1 MMNILT
7 ILAWKNLKRNKKR
20 TIATIVGIVVSV
32 ALVSFIFT
40 LVYSFQESMLEATKS
55 NIGNYHI
62 YIDQIS
68 TKDAMSFRQ
77 VQNKIETIGI
87 SQTIGISNYET
98 QLYEKQEVIIDG
110 YDETSLHNRGINL
123 IEGRLPE
130 NEKELLISNYLTSNL
145 NETVKIGDKLTLE
158 VQKVKLIISDDGLQE
173 ILEPD
178 GVETIE
184 YTITGIMKQIRK
196 EVGKTNSYIA
206 ITKLEQTVENRPCE
220 VTLLLQNSKEEN
232 IFYQELINSKLKYHV
247 SENAQLLLWQGADNG
262 INEKSQLEL
271 IGIIA
276 ILIVLSV
283 TIILIRNSF
292 QISIAERKKEFG
304 TLISIGATSK
314 QIRKIVLIEG
324 VIYALISIPIGLIL
338 GIGMLFLSTNTI
350 GNVLEN
356 MFGNNWSMQCSINS
370 ISILVTISLVI
381 LSIIISCIKPIKE
394 SKKISPIE
402 MIKKNNEIATKNKEI
417 KISKWKSKILGIEGQ
432 IAYKNIKRNKRK
444 YCSTTISISVI
455 MLLVILGSSMVQYVF
470 TIVNDIYQPTNRN
483 LDIATIGRYDGQ
495 EEKTSTV
502 FRIYDRIKRLDNV
515 MDYSIRGYFSGQSIS
530 IVFYEGRIYENYL
543 KILGLKYDDTSRA
556 GILLSVKPSLEEG
569 EILDIIVNEKKYKIP
584 IIKTTSIDPDAAISD
599 IDDSKMEKYK
609 LDYEKLIISND
620 MAKEIYDDDEKDNS
634 FRMEMKIN
642 SSSPNEL
649 EKEISQFVNLGK
661 ISISNYTKQKEDA
674 QRFSLI
680 MSIFLYGLLL
690 VIFLIGITNIY
701 NTITASIYLRKREF
715 ETLIAIGMSNKQFSK
730 MFFYESLIY
739 GLKSIIIGIA
749 LGIVL
754 SYGIYF
760 IIKTN
765 QELEY
770 YFPYVQTLIMVGLN
784 IMVIYISTK
793 IAWKNYKIN

>member
-110 YDETSLHNRGINL
+110 YDEISLHNRGINL